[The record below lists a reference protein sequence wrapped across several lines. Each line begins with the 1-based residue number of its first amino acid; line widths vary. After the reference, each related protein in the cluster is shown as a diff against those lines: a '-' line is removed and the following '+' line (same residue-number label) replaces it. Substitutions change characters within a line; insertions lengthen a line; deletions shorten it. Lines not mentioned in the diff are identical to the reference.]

1 MIFSKSYCPYCENT
15 KKIFSSNYAEVSPH
29 IIEMDIVEGGAA
41 MQSALQSMSGQ
52 RTVPNVYIGGKHIG
66 GNDDTEVAHQSGE
79 LRTML
84 QG

>member
-1 MIFSKSYCPYCENT
+1 MIFSKSYCPYCEST